1 MEEGG
6 VRVRGQGGRQ
16 LLAEVGAGRLQPLS
30 SAAAKAKVAA
40 DEVVLAEA
48 AAAAADCWNPGSW
61 PRKQT
66 SWSAAAEGLAA
77 GVVVTEAGGQRG
89 GGRLQGHR
97 ERPRGRDS
105 RGPPTIKKIVIFGFL
120 WFFGVFI
127 QNNFCSRRPFLW
139 FLGVCISTFSHK
151 NGYRKFQLLKL
162 SRKKFRRE

>member
-48 AAAAADCWNPGSW
+48 AAATADCWNPGSW

-77 GVVVTEAGGQRG
+77 GVVVTEAGGQR
-89 GGRLQGHR
+89 
-97 ERPRGRDS
+97 
-105 RGPPTIKKIVIFGFL
+105 RGPSQSCRAVGRGGWARCAACCQGFAA
-120 WFFGVFI
+120 
-127 QNNFCSRRPFLW
+127 SDD
-139 FLGVCISTFSHK
+139 
-151 NGYRKFQLLKL
+151 
-162 SRKKFRRE
+162 

>member
-1 MEEGG
+1 MGEGG

-16 LLAEVGAGRLQPLS
+16 LQAEVGAGRLQPLS

-77 GVVVTEAGGQRG
+77 GIVVTEAGGQRG
-89 GGRLQGHR
+89 GGRQQDHR
-97 ERPRGRDS
+97 ERPRGRDR
-105 RGPPTIKKIVIFGFL
+105 RGPPTIKKIVIFGFYGFL

-127 QNNFCSRRPFLW
+127 QHNFCSRRPF
-139 FLGVCISTFSHK
+139 FMV
-151 NGYRKFQLLKL
+151 
-162 SRKKFRRE
+162 FRCLYIYF

>member
-16 LLAEVGAGRLQPLS
+16 LPAEVAAGWLQPLS
-30 SAAAKAKVAA
+30 SEATAAKAKVAV
-40 DEVVLAEA
+40 DEVVLAE
-48 AAAAADCWNPGSW
+48 AAADCWNPGSW

-97 ERPRGRDS
+97 ERPRGRDR
-105 RGPPTIKKIVIFGFL
+105 RGPPTIKTS
-120 WFFGVFI
+120 
-127 QNNFCSRRPFLW
+127 NFCF
-139 FLGVCISTFSHK
+139 FMV
-151 NGYRKFQLLKL
+151 
-162 SRKKFRRE
+162 FRCFYPK

>member
-1 MEEGG
+1 M
-6 VRVRGQGGRQ
+6 RGQGGRQ

-162 SRKKFRRE
+162 SRKNFRRE

>member
-48 AAAAADCWNPGSW
+48 AAATADCWNPGSW

-89 GGRLQGHR
+89 GGRLQGH
-97 ERPRGRDS
+97 
-105 RGPPTIKKIVIFGFL
+105 
-120 WFFGVFI
+120 
-127 QNNFCSRRPFLW
+127 
-139 FLGVCISTFSHK
+139 
-151 NGYRKFQLLKL
+151 
-162 SRKKFRRE
+162 

>member
-1 MEEGG
+1 MR

-48 AAAAADCWNPGSW
+48 AADCWNRGSW

-77 GVVVTEAGGQRG
+77 GVVVTEAGGRRG
-89 GGRLQGHR
+89 GGRQQDHQ
-97 ERPRGRDS
+97 ERPRGRDR
-105 RGPPTIKKIVIFGFL
+105 RGPPTIKQIVIFVFL
-120 WFFGVFI
+120 WFLGVFI
-127 QNNFCSRRPFLW
+127 QNNFCSISPFLW
-139 FLGVCISTFSHK
+139 FISVFV
-151 NGYRKFQLLKL
+151 YLL
-162 SRKKFRRE
+162 

>member
-1 MEEGG
+1 MFVFSLFLNPNLTPLYSPLTKRRSHGRGG

-30 SAAAKAKVAA
+30 SAAAKAKVLA

-77 GVVVTEAGGQRG
+77 GFVVTEAGGQRG

-127 QNNFCSRRPFLW
+127 QNNFRSRRPFYG
-139 FLGVCISTFSHK
+139 F
-151 NGYRKFQLLKL
+151 
-162 SRKKFRRE
+162 